1 MQKEPWDSHV
11 AGKRYSVS
19 DGPVRRLTVKG
30 KKLHMLV
37 PDVVQEDVVVRSA
50 AEKMTHNSEKED
62 YIQELKTLA
71 TEIGFEPVVHLLQL
85 GNIEREIDLIDLEE
99 LIMNVCDGSDID
111 GVPGPSVAAYLEKK
125 NYANVVGCDSIFINN
140 TLTKNGM
147 KELFRE
153 NLVSTPP
160 GFALTKD
167 SDLPKLIDD
176 WGMVY
181 PLFVKVS
188 DSYGSVGID
197 DSSVC
202 HDFDQVKAKTDEL
215 LKEFEN
221 LTIEEYIDGQE
232 YSVLVSGNSRD
243 ENSTVI
249 VYPPAE
255 RAFNK
260 DLPRFKRFISYV
272 RNWDE
277 AQYAHGYEHVTDPND
292 HAALQDLSRRAY
304 AAVSGN
310 AYGRVDIRKRDVSG
324 KFYVLE
330 VNASCGLGKGSSSE
344 FILKLA
350 GQTTQDFFQ
359 ILLSSALKVSLDTSV
374 TTPAAESTRGSF
386 ANITAEPVGA
396 DGEGEDTVSPLHS
409 VLPAEVEQKL
419 AQLIRNPS
427 LAVVPNPV
435 VHVICA
441 AVLQDPEAY
450 IPDPEGKLKVGYGK
464 DVEYVS
470 ELESIFRNLN
480 FDPIVHVYNVDDVKD
495 SLSGLSK
502 EEDLIFNACLGTDG
516 LEVARLLEDIGFI
529 HTIGLNARF
538 FVESHD
544 RQLMREGLS
553 KNRLRVPKAVV
564 VKHGTPID
572 EVLSAMSDNQV
583 YLPVYVKP
591 AVRKQVIEN
600 SGSKVTTELEL
611 RDAIAAIPADQTWV
625 IEEYVQGTQ
634 YMVLIAGDA
643 RDPFA
648 DLICFPPVKLIPTAG
663 SAEHHHS
670 QSGILG
676 VVRKLSILGLGN
688 KQHQKRASSETLNST
703 SASNLGGV
711 GTLPTASKAGST
723 DPFTY
728 VAMKHPD
735 DLMLQMDLQDLARR
749 AFVAVHGSCYGLV
762 TIIDREDGT
771 GLTVVGVS
779 GDVRFG
785 EEKSGKIVKLAGQN
799 TEALFSWLLKRPV
812 RA

>member
-1 MQKEPWDSHV
+1 MQAFDLQA
-11 AGKRYSVS
+11 AGKRYSQS
-19 DGPVRRLTVKG
+19 EGPVRRLTVKG
-30 KKLHMLV
+30 KKLHLLV
-37 PDVVQEDVVVRSA
+37 PDVVREDVAVRSA
-50 AEKMTHNSEKED
+50 AEKLTHNSEKED

-71 TEIGFEPVVHLLQL
+71 TDLQFDPVIHLMHLSGIEAEIQTIPS
-85 GNIEREIDLIDLEE
+85 DE

-111 GVPGPSVAAYLEKK
+111 GVPGPSVAAYLEAQ
-125 NYANVVGCDSIFINN
+125 NYPNVVGCDSLFINN

-147 KELFRE
+147 KELFRQ

-167 SDLPKLIDD
+167 SDLAKLIDD

-181 PLFVKVS
+181 PLFIKVS

-202 HDFDQVKAKTDEL
+202 HDFEQVQTKCAEL
-215 LKEFEN
+215 FKEFEN
-221 LTIEEYIDGQE
+221 LTVEEYIDGQE
-232 YSVLVSGNSRD
+232 YSVLVSGNCRD
-243 ENSTVI
+243 ESQNVI

-277 AQYAHGYEHVTDPND
+277 AQYAHVYEAVEDPND
-292 HAALQDLSRRAY
+292 FAALQDLSRRAY

-359 ILLSSALKVSLDTSV
+359 ILLSSALKPLTEAPSMQ
-374 TTPAAESTRGSF
+374 GSF
-386 ANITAEPVGA
+386 GNITAEPDSAVA
-396 DGEGEDTVSPLHS
+396 LESEQKDTVSPLQQP
-409 VLPAEVEQKL
+409 VLPAEVEQKI
-419 AQLIRNPS
+419 AKLIRNPS

-435 VHVICA
+435 VHVVCA
-441 AVLQDPEAY
+441 AVLTDPEAY
-450 IPDPEGKLKVGYGK
+450 IPDPEGKLAVSYGK

-470 ELESIFRNLN
+470 ELESIFRSLYY
-480 FDPIVHVYNVDDVKD
+480 DPIVHVYNVDDVQETLKT
-495 SLSGLSK
+495 LSK
-502 EEDLIFNACLGTDG
+502 EEDLIFNACLGNDG
-516 LEVARLLEDIGFI
+516 LQVAKWIEEIGFQ

-538 FVESHD
+538 FTESHD

-553 KNRLRVPKAVV
+553 KSRLSVAAAVV
-564 VKHGTPID
+564 TRQGQDLEELATALTQKNISVP
-572 EVLSAMSDNQV
+572 V
-583 YLPVYVKP
+583 YLKPSIRKP
-591 AVRKQVIEN
+591 ALHDSGQKISTEEELKSTIASLPAGEDWLIEQFVE
-600 SGSKVTTELEL
+600 GS
-611 RDAIAAIPADQTWV
+611 
-625 IEEYVQGTQ
+625 Q
-634 YMVLIAGDA
+634 YMVLVAGDA
-643 RDPFA
+643 RDPCA
-648 DLICFPPVKLIPTAG
+648 DLIVFPPVRVQHGGTSREKDSPN
-663 SAEHHHS
+663 
-670 QSGILG
+670 GILG
-676 VVRKLSILGLGN
+676 VVRKLSMISIGKN
-688 KQHQKRASSETLNST
+688 AKSPNSAERLV
-703 SASNLGGV
+703 SHDS
-711 GTLPTASKAGST
+711 
-723 DPFTY
+723 Y
-728 VAMKHPD
+728 IAMKHPD

-762 TIIDREDGT
+762 SIIDREDGG

-785 EEKSGKIVKLAGQN
+785 DQKSGKIMKLAGQN
-799 TEALFSWLLKRPV
+799 TETLFSWLLKRPV
-812 RA
+812 KA